1 MSSLNKLLYS
11 EDSSIPILEKKILLK
26 YILNTSN
33 EEINISHDKL
43 LDHIELSQYKE
54 LIQRRKKSEPIA
66 YIINKKE
73 FWKDTFFIDNSVL
86 IPRPDS
92 EIIIETAIKYFPD
105 TNQNLKM
112 LDLGTGSGCLI
123 ISLLREFKNS
133 QGIGIDFDKKA
144 LKVAKQNKSNLLNEN
159 RLKFCHADFSKF
171 NTINYE
177 LIVCNPPY
185 VSTSSKVE
193 DKEKLLEEISLL
205 ISSLTNKSKRFVM
218 AKLDDNCEMYFNDGN
233 PCCFLEI
240 KSIGSLNPSDMA
252 KPISDFLYEK
262 MGIPM
267 DQIYISFVDVP
278 ASLWAWN
285 GRTFG

>member
-1 MSSLNKLLYS
+1 MQRKKIALISDAWVPQVNGVVTTFQSI
-11 EDSSIPILEKKILLK
+11 IPILEKKILLK

-33 EEINISHDKL
+33 EEINISHNKS
-43 LDHIELSQYKE
+43 LDHIELGQYKE

-133 QGIGIDFDKKA
+133 KGIGIDFDKKA
-144 LKVAKQNKSNLLNEN
+144 LKVAKQNKRNLLNEN
-159 RLKFCHADFSKF
+159 RLKFCHADFSEF
-171 NTINYE
+171 NTINYD

-185 VSTSSKVE
+185 VSTSSKDNMLKDVQDFE
-193 DKEKLLEEISLL
+193 PEIALFANENGLRCFKMVLDNLIKYENKKQLIIFEIGYNQLKPIQKLLKNTGFQL
-205 ISSLTNKSKRFVM
+205 ISVEK
-218 AKLDDNCEMYFNDGN
+218 D
-233 PCCFLEI
+233 
-240 KSIGSLNPSDMA
+240 
-252 KPISDFLYEK
+252 ISD
-262 MGIPM
+262 IPRC
-267 DQIYISFVDVP
+267 IVTKRI
-278 ASLWAWN
+278 
-285 GRTFG
+285 

>member
-11 EDSSIPILEKKILLK
+11 DDSSIPILEKKILLK

-33 EEINISHDKL
+33 EEINISHNKL
-43 LDHIELSQYKE
+43 LDHIELCQYKK

-133 QGIGIDFDKKA
+133 QGIGIDIDKKA
-144 LKVAKQNKSNLLNEN
+144 LKVAKQNKSNLLDEN
-159 RLKFCHADFSKF
+159 RLEFCHADFSEF
-171 NTINYE
+171 NTINYD

-185 VSTSSKVE
+185 VSTSSKDNMLRDVQDFE
-193 DKEKLLEEISLL
+193 PEIALFAKENGLRCFKMVLDNLIKYENKKQLIIFEIGYNQLKPIQKLLKNTGFQL
-205 ISSLTNKSKRFVM
+205 ISVEK
-218 AKLDDNCEMYFNDGN
+218 D
-233 PCCFLEI
+233 
-240 KSIGSLNPSDMA
+240 
-252 KPISDFLYEK
+252 ISD
-262 MGIPM
+262 IPRC
-267 DQIYISFVDVP
+267 IVTKR
-278 ASLWAWN
+278 L
-285 GRTFG
+285 

>member
-33 EEINISHDKL
+33 EEINISHNKSL
-43 LDHIELSQYKE
+43 EHIELGQYKE
-54 LIQRRKKSEPIA
+54 LIHRRKKSEPIA

-133 QGIGIDFDKKA
+133 QGIGIDIDKKA
-144 LKVAKQNKSNLLNEN
+144 LKVAKQNKSNLLDEN
-159 RLKFCHADFSKF
+159 RLEFCHADFSEF
-171 NTINYE
+171 NTINYD

-185 VSTSSKVE
+185 VSTSSKDNMLRDVQDFE
-193 DKEKLLEEISLL
+193 PEIALFAKENGLRCFKMVLDNLIKYENKKQLIIFEIGYNQLKPIQKLLKSTGFQL
-205 ISSLTNKSKRFVM
+205 ISVEK
-218 AKLDDNCEMYFNDGN
+218 D
-233 PCCFLEI
+233 
-240 KSIGSLNPSDMA
+240 
-252 KPISDFLYEK
+252 ISD
-262 MGIPM
+262 IPRC
-267 DQIYISFVDVP
+267 IVTKRI
-278 ASLWAWN
+278 
-285 GRTFG
+285 

>member
-33 EEINISHDKL
+33 EEINISHNKL
-43 LDHIELSQYKE
+43 LDHIELGQYKE

-133 QGIGIDFDKKA
+133 QGIGIDLDKKA

-159 RLKFCHADFSKF
+159 RLKFCHADFSEF
-171 NTINYE
+171 NTINYD

-185 VSTSSKVE
+185 VSTSSKDNMLRDVQDFE
-193 DKEKLLEEISLL
+193 PEIALFAKENGLRCFKMVLDNLIKYENKKQLIIFEIGYNQLESIQKLLKNTGFQL
-205 ISSLTNKSKRFVM
+205 ISVEK
-218 AKLDDNCEMYFNDGN
+218 D
-233 PCCFLEI
+233 
-240 KSIGSLNPSDMA
+240 
-252 KPISDFLYEK
+252 ISD
-262 MGIPM
+262 IPRC
-267 DQIYISFVDVP
+267 IVTK
-278 ASLWAWN
+278 
-285 GRTFG
+285 RT

>member
-43 LDHIELSQYKE
+43 LDHIELGQYKE

-133 QGIGIDFDKKA
+133 QGIGIDLDKKA

-171 NTINYE
+171 NTINYD

-185 VSTSSKVE
+185 VSTSSKDNMLKDVQDFE
-193 DKEKLLEEISLL
+193 PEIALFAKENGLRCFKMVLDNLIKYENKKQLIIFEIGYNQLKPIQKLLKNTGFQL
-205 ISSLTNKSKRFVM
+205 ISVEK
-218 AKLDDNCEMYFNDGN
+218 D
-233 PCCFLEI
+233 
-240 KSIGSLNPSDMA
+240 
-252 KPISDFLYEK
+252 ISD
-262 MGIPM
+262 IPRC
-267 DQIYISFVDVP
+267 IVTKRI
-278 ASLWAWN
+278 
-285 GRTFG
+285 

>member
-11 EDSSIPILEKKILLK
+11 EDSSIPILEKKIILK

-33 EEINISHDKL
+33 EEINISHNKP
-43 LDHIELSQYKE
+43 LDYIELGQYKE

-66 YIINKKE
+66 YIINEKE
-73 FWKDTFFIDNSVL
+73 FWKDTFFVNNSVL

-133 QGIGIDFDKKA
+133 QGIGIDLDKKA
-144 LKVAKQNKSNLLNEN
+144 LRVAKQNKSNLLNEN
-159 RLKFCHADFSKF
+159 RLKFCHADFSEF
-171 NTINYE
+171 NTIDYD

-185 VSTSSKVE
+185 ISTSSKDNMLKDVQGFE
-193 DKEKLLEEISLL
+193 PEIALFAKENGLRCYEMVLDNLIKYENKKQLIIFEIGYNQLKPIQKLLKNTGFQL
-205 ISSLTNKSKRFVM
+205 ISVEK
-218 AKLDDNCEMYFNDGN
+218 D
-233 PCCFLEI
+233 
-240 KSIGSLNPSDMA
+240 
-252 KPISDFLYEK
+252 ISD
-262 MGIPM
+262 IPRC
-267 DQIYISFVDVP
+267 IVTKRI
-278 ASLWAWN
+278 
-285 GRTFG
+285 

>member
-33 EEINISHDKL
+33 EEINISHNKL
-43 LDHIELSQYKE
+43 LDHIELGQYKE

-105 TNQNLKM
+105 TKQNLKM

-123 ISLLREFKNS
+123 ISLLREYKNS

-144 LKVAKQNKSNLLNEN
+144 LKVAKQNKSFEPEIALFAKENGLRCFKMVLDNLIKYEN
-159 RLKFCHADFSKF
+159 KKQLIIFEIGYNQLKP
-171 NTINYE
+171 IQ
-177 LIVCNPPY
+177 
-185 VSTSSKVE
+185 
-193 DKEKLLEEISLL
+193 KLLKNTGFQL
-205 ISSLTNKSKRFVM
+205 ISVEKDISNIPRCIVTKR
-218 AKLDDNCEMYFNDGN
+218 
-233 PCCFLEI
+233 I
-240 KSIGSLNPSDMA
+240 
-252 KPISDFLYEK
+252 
-262 MGIPM
+262 
-267 DQIYISFVDVP
+267 
-278 ASLWAWN
+278 
-285 GRTFG
+285 

>member
-26 YILNTSN
+26 YILNTSD
-33 EEINISHDKL
+33 EEINISHNKP
-43 LDHIELSQYKE
+43 LDHIELGQYKA

-66 YIINKKE
+66 YIINEKE

-92 EIIIETAIKYFPD
+92 ETIIETAIKYFPD

-133 QGIGIDFDKKA
+133 RGIGIDFDKEA

-159 RLKFCHADFSKF
+159 RLKFCHADFSEF
-171 NTINYE
+171 NTINYD

-185 VSTSSKVE
+185 VSTSSKDNILKDVQDFE
-193 DKEKLLEEISLL
+193 PDIALFAKENGLRCFKMVLDNLIKYENKKQLIIFEIGYNQLKPIQKLLKNTGFQL
-205 ISSLTNKSKRFVM
+205 ISVEK
-218 AKLDDNCEMYFNDGN
+218 D
-233 PCCFLEI
+233 
-240 KSIGSLNPSDMA
+240 
-252 KPISDFLYEK
+252 ISD
-262 MGIPM
+262 IPRC
-267 DQIYISFVDVP
+267 IVTKRI
-278 ASLWAWN
+278 
-285 GRTFG
+285 

>member
-43 LDHIELSQYKE
+43 LDHIELDQYKE

-123 ISLLREFKNS
+123 ISLLREYKNS
-133 QGIGIDFDKKA
+133 QGIGIDFDEKA

-159 RLKFCHADFSKF
+159 RLKFCHADFSEF
-171 NTINYE
+171 NTINYD

-185 VSTSSKVE
+185 VSTSSKDNMLKDVQDFE
-193 DKEKLLEEISLL
+193 PEIALFAKENGLRCFKMVLDNLIKYENKKQLIIFEIGYNQLKQIQKLLKNTGFQL
-205 ISSLTNKSKRFVM
+205 ISVEK
-218 AKLDDNCEMYFNDGN
+218 D
-233 PCCFLEI
+233 
-240 KSIGSLNPSDMA
+240 
-252 KPISDFLYEK
+252 ISD
-262 MGIPM
+262 IPRC
-267 DQIYISFVDVP
+267 IVTKR
-278 ASLWAWN
+278 L
-285 GRTFG
+285 

>member
-33 EEINISHDKL
+33 EEINISHNKL
-43 LDHIELSQYKE
+43 LDHIELGQYKE

-144 LKVAKQNKSNLLNEN
+144 LKVAKRNKSNLLNEN
-159 RLKFCHADFSKF
+159 RLNFCHADFSEF
-171 NTINYE
+171 NTINYD

-185 VSTSSKVE
+185 VSTSSKDYMLKDVQDFE
-193 DKEKLLEEISLL
+193 PEIALFAKENGLRCFKMVLDNLIKYENKKQLIIFEIGFNQLKPIQKLLKNTGFQL
-205 ISSLTNKSKRFVM
+205 ISVEK
-218 AKLDDNCEMYFNDGN
+218 D
-233 PCCFLEI
+233 
-240 KSIGSLNPSDMA
+240 
-252 KPISDFLYEK
+252 ISD
-262 MGIPM
+262 IPRC
-267 DQIYISFVDVP
+267 IVTKRI
-278 ASLWAWN
+278 
-285 GRTFG
+285 

>member
-11 EDSSIPILEKKILLK
+11 EDFSIPILEKKILLK

-43 LDHIELSQYKE
+43 LDHIELGLYKE

-133 QGIGIDFDKKA
+133 QGIGIDLDKKA

-159 RLKFCHADFSKF
+159 RLKFCQADFSKF
-171 NTINYE
+171 NTINYD

-185 VSTSSKVE
+185 VSTSSKDNMLRDVQDFE
-193 DKEKLLEEISLL
+193 PEIALFAKENGLRCFKMVLDNLIKYENKKQLIIFEIGYNQLKPIQKLLKNTGFQL
-205 ISSLTNKSKRFVM
+205 ISVEK
-218 AKLDDNCEMYFNDGN
+218 D
-233 PCCFLEI
+233 
-240 KSIGSLNPSDMA
+240 
-252 KPISDFLYEK
+252 ISD
-262 MGIPM
+262 IPRC
-267 DQIYISFVDVP
+267 IVTKRI
-278 ASLWAWN
+278 
-285 GRTFG
+285 

>member
-33 EEINISHDKL
+33 EEINISHNKP
-43 LDHIELSQYKE
+43 LDHIELCQYKE

-73 FWKDTFFIDNSVL
+73 FWKDTFFINNSVL

-133 QGIGIDFDKKA
+133 CGIGIDIDKKA

-159 RLKFCHADFSKF
+159 RLKFCNADFSAF
-171 NTINYE
+171 NTVNYD

-185 VSTSSKVE
+185 VSTSA
-193 DKEKLLEEISLL
+193 KENMLKDVQDFEPEIALFAKENGLRCFKMVLDNLIKYENKKQLIIFEIGHNQLKPIQKLLKNTGFQL
-205 ISSLTNKSKRFVM
+205 ISIEK
-218 AKLDDNCEMYFNDGN
+218 D
-233 PCCFLEI
+233 
-240 KSIGSLNPSDMA
+240 
-252 KPISDFLYEK
+252 ISD
-262 MGIPM
+262 IPRC
-267 DQIYISFVDVP
+267 IVTKRI
-278 ASLWAWN
+278 
-285 GRTFG
+285 

>member
-1 MSSLNKLLYS
+1 MSSLNKLLYY

-33 EEINISHDKL
+33 EEINISHNKL
-43 LDHIELSQYKE
+43 LDRIELGQYKE

-73 FWKDTFFIDNSVL
+73 FWKDAFFINNSVL

-133 QGIGIDFDKKA
+133 QGIGVDLDKKA

-159 RLKFCHADFSKF
+159 RLKFCHADFSEF
-171 NTINYE
+171 NTINYD

-185 VSTSSKVE
+185 VSTSSKDNMLKDVQDFE
-193 DKEKLLEEISLL
+193 PEIALFAKENGLRCFKMVLDNLIKYENKKQLIIFEIGYNQLKPIQKLLKNTGFQL
-205 ISSLTNKSKRFVM
+205 ISVEK
-218 AKLDDNCEMYFNDGN
+218 D
-233 PCCFLEI
+233 
-240 KSIGSLNPSDMA
+240 
-252 KPISDFLYEK
+252 ISD
-262 MGIPM
+262 IPRC
-267 DQIYISFVDVP
+267 IVTKRI
-278 ASLWAWN
+278 
-285 GRTFG
+285 

>member
-43 LDHIELSQYKE
+43 LDHIELDQYKE

-105 TNQNLKM
+105 INQNLKM

-133 QGIGIDFDKKA
+133 QGIGIDLDKKA

-159 RLKFCHADFSKF
+159 RLKFCQADFSKF
-171 NTINYE
+171 NTINYD

-185 VSTSSKVE
+185 VSTSSKDNMLRDVQDFE
-193 DKEKLLEEISLL
+193 PEIALFARENGLRCFKMVLDNLIKYENKKQLIIFEIGYNQLKPIQKLLKNTGFQL
-205 ISSLTNKSKRFVM
+205 ISVEKDISGMPRCIVTKR
-218 AKLDDNCEMYFNDGN
+218 
-233 PCCFLEI
+233 I
-240 KSIGSLNPSDMA
+240 
-252 KPISDFLYEK
+252 
-262 MGIPM
+262 
-267 DQIYISFVDVP
+267 
-278 ASLWAWN
+278 
-285 GRTFG
+285 

>member
-33 EEINISHDKL
+33 EEINISHNKP
-43 LDHIELSQYKE
+43 LDHIELGQYKE

-133 QGIGIDFDKKA
+133 QGIGIDFDKKS

-159 RLKFCHADFSKF
+159 RLKFCHADFSEF
-171 NTINYE
+171 NTINYD

-185 VSTSSKVE
+185 VSTSSKDNMLRDVQDFE
-193 DKEKLLEEISLL
+193 PEIALFAKENGLRCFKMVLDNLIKYENKKQLIIFEIGYNQLKPIQKLLKNTGFQL
-205 ISSLTNKSKRFVM
+205 ISVEK
-218 AKLDDNCEMYFNDGN
+218 D
-233 PCCFLEI
+233 
-240 KSIGSLNPSDMA
+240 
-252 KPISDFLYEK
+252 ISD
-262 MGIPM
+262 IPRC
-267 DQIYISFVDVP
+267 IVTKRI
-278 ASLWAWN
+278 
-285 GRTFG
+285 

>member
-33 EEINISHDKL
+33 EEINISHNKP
-43 LDHIELSQYKE
+43 LDHIELNQYKE

-73 FWKDTFFIDNSVL
+73 FWKDIFFVDNSVL

-123 ISLLREFKNS
+123 ISLLREFENS

-144 LKVAKQNKSNLLNEN
+144 LKVAKQNKNNLLNEN
-159 RLKFCHADFSKF
+159 RLKFCHADFSEF
-171 NTINYE
+171 NTINYD

-185 VSTSSKVE
+185 VSTSSKDNMLRDVQDFE
-193 DKEKLLEEISLL
+193 PEIALFAKENGLRCFKMVLDNLIKYENKKQLIIFEIGYNQLKPIQKLLKNTGFQL
-205 ISSLTNKSKRFVM
+205 ISVEK
-218 AKLDDNCEMYFNDGN
+218 D
-233 PCCFLEI
+233 
-240 KSIGSLNPSDMA
+240 
-252 KPISDFLYEK
+252 ISD
-262 MGIPM
+262 IPRC
-267 DQIYISFVDVP
+267 IVTKRI
-278 ASLWAWN
+278 
-285 GRTFG
+285 

>member
-1 MSSLNKLLYS
+1 MSLLNKLLYS

-33 EEINISHDKL
+33 EEINISHNKP
-43 LDHIELSQYKE
+43 LDHIELGQYKE

-123 ISLLREFKNS
+123 ISLLREFTNS
-133 QGIGIDFDKKA
+133 QGIGIDFDKNA

-159 RLKFCHADFSKF
+159 RLKFCHADFSEF
-171 NTINYE
+171 NTINYD

-185 VSTSSKVE
+185 VSTSSKDNMLKDVQDFE
-193 DKEKLLEEISLL
+193 PEIALFAKENGLRCFKMVLDNLIKYENKKQLIIFEIGYNQLKPIQKMLKNTGFQL
-205 ISSLTNKSKRFVM
+205 ISVEK
-218 AKLDDNCEMYFNDGN
+218 D
-233 PCCFLEI
+233 
-240 KSIGSLNPSDMA
+240 
-252 KPISDFLYEK
+252 ISD
-262 MGIPM
+262 IPRC
-267 DQIYISFVDVP
+267 IVTKRI
-278 ASLWAWN
+278 
-285 GRTFG
+285 

>member
-43 LDHIELSQYKE
+43 LDHIELGQYKE

-133 QGIGIDFDKKA
+133 QGIGIDFDKMA
-144 LKVAKQNKSNLLNEN
+144 LKVAKRNKSNLLNEN

-171 NTINYE
+171 NTINYD

-185 VSTSSKVE
+185 VSTSSKDNMLKDVQDFE
-193 DKEKLLEEISLL
+193 PEIALFAKENGLRCFKMVLDNLIKYENKKQLIIFEIGYNQLKPIQKLLKNTGFQL
-205 ISSLTNKSKRFVM
+205 ISVEK
-218 AKLDDNCEMYFNDGN
+218 D
-233 PCCFLEI
+233 
-240 KSIGSLNPSDMA
+240 
-252 KPISDFLYEK
+252 ISD
-262 MGIPM
+262 IPRC
-267 DQIYISFVDVP
+267 IVTKRI
-278 ASLWAWN
+278 
-285 GRTFG
+285 

>member
-1 MSSLNKLLYS
+1 MPSLNKLLYS

-33 EEINISHDKL
+33 EEINISHNKP
-43 LDHIELSQYKE
+43 LDHIELGQYKE

-73 FWKDTFFIDNSVL
+73 FWKDSFFVDNSVL

-105 TNQNLKM
+105 TNQNLKI

-133 QGIGIDFDKKA
+133 KGVGVDLDKKA
-144 LKVAKQNKSNLLNEN
+144 LEVAKQNKDNLFNEN
-159 RLKFCHADFSKF
+159 RLKFCNADFSQF
-171 NTINYE
+171 NTKNYD

-185 VSTSSKVE
+185 VSTSLKG
-193 DKEKLLEEISLL
+193 KLLKDVQDFEPKIALFAKGKGLKSFKMILNNLIKHENKKQLIIFEIGYDQLKPLNKLLKNTNFQL
-205 ISSLTNKSKRFVM
+205 ISVEKDIADIPRCIVVKR
-218 AKLDDNCEMYFNDGN
+218 K
-233 PCCFLEI
+233 
-240 KSIGSLNPSDMA
+240 
-252 KPISDFLYEK
+252 
-262 MGIPM
+262 
-267 DQIYISFVDVP
+267 
-278 ASLWAWN
+278 
-285 GRTFG
+285 

>member
-26 YILNTSN
+26 YILNTSD

-43 LDHIELSQYKE
+43 LDHIELGQYKE

-92 EIIIETAIKYFPD
+92 ETIIETAIKYFPD

-123 ISLLREFKNS
+123 ISLLREFKKS
-133 QGIGIDFDKKA
+133 QGTGIDFDKKA

-159 RLKFCHADFSKF
+159 RLKFCHADFSEF
-171 NTINYE
+171 NTINYD

-185 VSTSSKVE
+185 VSTSSK
-193 DKEKLLEEISLL
+193 EKFGNIYPNSSNNGPKIELWPLRDQIFEILGDFFECQIFDEFS
-205 ISSLTNKSKRFVM
+205 IGK
-218 AKLDDNCEMYFNDGN
+218 
-233 PCCFLEI
+233 
-240 KSIGSLNPSDMA
+240 KSIQNL
-252 KPISDFLYEK
+252 
-262 MGIPM
+262 
-267 DQIYISFVDVP
+267 
-278 ASLWAWN
+278 
-285 GRTFG
+285 

>member
-33 EEINISHDKL
+33 EEINIIHNKL
-43 LDHIELSQYKE
+43 LDHIELGQYKE
-54 LIQRRKKSEPIA
+54 LIERRKKSEPIA

-73 FWKDTFFIDNSVL
+73 FWKYTFFIDNSVL

-133 QGIGIDFDKKA
+133 QGIGIDIDKKA
-144 LKVAKQNKSNLLNEN
+144 LKVAKQNKNNLLNEN

-171 NTINYE
+171 NTINYD

-185 VSTSSKVE
+185 VSTLSKDNMLKDVQDFE
-193 DKEKLLEEISLL
+193 PEIALFAKENGLRCFKMVLDNLIKYENKKQLIIFEIGYNQLKPIQKLLKSTGFQL
-205 ISSLTNKSKRFVM
+205 ISVEK
-218 AKLDDNCEMYFNDGN
+218 D
-233 PCCFLEI
+233 
-240 KSIGSLNPSDMA
+240 
-252 KPISDFLYEK
+252 ISD
-262 MGIPM
+262 IPRC
-267 DQIYISFVDVP
+267 IVTKRI
-278 ASLWAWN
+278 
-285 GRTFG
+285 

>member
-33 EEINISHDKL
+33 EEINISHNKL
-43 LDHIELSQYKE
+43 LDHIELGQYKE

-133 QGIGIDFDKKA
+133 RGIGIDFDKMA
-144 LKVAKQNKSNLLNEN
+144 LKVANQNKRNLLNEN
-159 RLKFCHADFSKF
+159 RLKFCHADFSEF
-171 NTINYE
+171 NTINYD

-185 VSTSSKVE
+185 VSTSSKDNMLKDVQDFE
-193 DKEKLLEEISLL
+193 PEIALFAKENGLRCFKMVLDNLIKYENKKQLIIFEIGHNQLKPIQKMLKNTGFQL
-205 ISSLTNKSKRFVM
+205 ISIEK
-218 AKLDDNCEMYFNDGN
+218 D
-233 PCCFLEI
+233 
-240 KSIGSLNPSDMA
+240 
-252 KPISDFLYEK
+252 ISD
-262 MGIPM
+262 IPRC
-267 DQIYISFVDVP
+267 IVTKRI
-278 ASLWAWN
+278 
-285 GRTFG
+285 

>member
-33 EEINISHDKL
+33 EEINISHNKL
-43 LDHIELSQYKE
+43 LDHIELGQYKE

-133 QGIGIDFDKKA
+133 KGIGIDLDKKA
-144 LKVAKQNKSNLLNEN
+144 LKVAKQNKINLLNEN
-159 RLKFCHADFSKF
+159 RLKFCHADFSEF
-171 NTINYE
+171 NTINYD

-185 VSTSSKVE
+185 VSTSSKDNMLKDVQDFE
-193 DKEKLLEEISLL
+193 PEIALFAKENGLRCFKMVLDNLIKYENKKQLIIFEIGYNQLKPIQKLLKNTGFQL
-205 ISSLTNKSKRFVM
+205 ISVEK
-218 AKLDDNCEMYFNDGN
+218 D
-233 PCCFLEI
+233 
-240 KSIGSLNPSDMA
+240 
-252 KPISDFLYEK
+252 ISD
-262 MGIPM
+262 IPRC
-267 DQIYISFVDVP
+267 IVTKRI
-278 ASLWAWN
+278 
-285 GRTFG
+285 

>member
-33 EEINISHDKL
+33 EEINISHNKL
-43 LDHIELSQYKE
+43 LDHIELGQYKE

-92 EIIIETAIKYFPD
+92 EIIIETAIKCFPD

-133 QGIGIDFDKKA
+133 QGIGIDFDKKV

-159 RLKFCHADFSKF
+159 RLKFCHADFSEF
-171 NTINYE
+171 NTINYD

-185 VSTSSKVE
+185 VSTSSKDNMLKDVQDFE
-193 DKEKLLEEISLL
+193 PEIALFAKENGLRCFKMVLDNLIKYENKKQLIIFEIGYNQLKPIQKLLKNTGFQL
-205 ISSLTNKSKRFVM
+205 ISVEK
-218 AKLDDNCEMYFNDGN
+218 D
-233 PCCFLEI
+233 
-240 KSIGSLNPSDMA
+240 
-252 KPISDFLYEK
+252 ISD
-262 MGIPM
+262 IPRC
-267 DQIYISFVDVP
+267 IVTKRI
-278 ASLWAWN
+278 
-285 GRTFG
+285 